1 MEGRNLIVS
10 QPKRL
15 DFNFKH
21 DSEINLIYESK
32 LTKWVIYTA
41 KKSIYLIPS
50 CSESNE
56 FSSRVYKR
64 YKLTTSSKEEYYIIK
79 NSK

>member
-1 MEGRNLIVS
+1 MN
-10 QPKRL
+10 Q
-15 DFNFKH
+15 
-21 DSEINLIYESK
+21 K
-32 LTKWVIYTA
+32 LTKWVIYTP
-41 KKSIYLIPS
+41 KKSIYLIFS

-64 YKLTTSSKEEYYIIK
+64 YKLTTSSKEEYFIIK